1 MDTKNLKFS
10 NHLIERLR
18 ERNIKKEWLLD
29 AIQHPDDKIILAE
42 DGTHFYKIIAE
53 YKNKWLKVV
62 VNQKNSVVVTAY
74 FDRNKKGKVL

>member
-29 AIQHPDDKIILAE
+29 AIQHPDDKYDTPQKLDSKLRYDNE
-42 DGTHFYKIIAE
+42 R
-53 YKNKWLKVV
+53 
-62 VNQKNSVVVTAY
+62 KNSI
-74 FDRNKKGKVL
+74 FNKKNYVHNKKKIQ